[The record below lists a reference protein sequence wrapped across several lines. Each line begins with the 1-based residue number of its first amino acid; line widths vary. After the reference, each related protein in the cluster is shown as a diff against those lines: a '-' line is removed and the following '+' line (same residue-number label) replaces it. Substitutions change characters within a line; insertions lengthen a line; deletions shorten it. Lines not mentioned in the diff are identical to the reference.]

1 MISFSH
7 SQKSVPLPIEFINKY
22 MITANATYVKVYLYG
37 LAKCYENNVDE
48 LTNASIAEALDILET
63 DVNKAWSYWKRVGLI
78 YSEGK
83 GNLVFAP
90 IPSKEE
96 TVKEEPQKASSEKAV
111 VEKSGDKQLVNNTT
125 NVTMKEISQALITNP
140 KMKETI
146 SMAEQLLKRTLSRR
160 EISAIY
166 NFMDWYQMSQEMV
179 LVLLEYCVNMEK
191 TSFAYIEKVAKSW
204 NEEGINSLDA
214 ATKILNRAAKEN
226 KMMNKCKR
234 IFGIDRAFTTS
245 EANSIATW
253 VTELGM
259 SENMIKAAY
268 ERTVNNTGK
277 LSVPYMNSILR
288 AWHQKGIKTVSQ
300 IAEKEGSRQ
309 NTKKAGGGYEL
320 DDMAAIER
328 KLRLAKQNGQ

>member
-22 MITANATYVKVYLYG
+22 MISANATYVKVYLYG
-37 LAKCYENNVDE
+37 LAKCYENTGEE

-90 IPSKEE
+90 IPAREQTKKEAAQN
-96 TVKEEPQKASSEKAV
+96 KEAEKPSSGKTAADALAPPV
-111 VEKSGDKQLVNNTT
+111 A
-125 NVTMKEISQALITNP
+125 MKEITQALIANP
-140 KMKETI
+140 KMKETV

-160 EISAIY
+160 EINAIY

-179 LVLLEYCVNMEK
+179 LVLLEYCVSTEK

-214 ATKILNRAAKEN
+214 ATKVLNRATKEN
-226 KMMNKCKR
+226 KMINKCKR
-234 IFGIDRAFTTS
+234 IFGIERAFTTS
-245 EANSIATW
+245 EANNIAAW
-253 VTELGM
+253 VSELGM

-277 LSVPYMNSILR
+277 ISVPYMNTILR
-288 AWHQKGIKTVSQ
+288 SWQQKGIKTVSQ
-300 IAEKEGSRQ
+300 IAEKENTRQ
-309 NTKKAGGGYEL
+309 NTKKSANGSYEL
-320 DDMAAIER
+320 DDMAALER

>member
-37 LAKCYENNVDE
+37 LAKCYENTGDE

-96 TVKEEPQKASSEKAV
+96 PKKAESANASPEKAV
-111 VEKSGDKQLVNNTT
+111 AEKPAEKTMQNNLGI
-125 NVTMKEISQALITNP
+125 TMKEISQALVTNP

-146 SMAEQLLKRTLSRR
+146 TMAEQLLKRTLSRR
-160 EISAIY
+160 EITAIY

-179 LVLLEYCVNMEK
+179 LVLLEYCVNMDK

-214 ATKILNRAAKEN
+214 ATKVLNRAAKEN

-245 EANSIATW
+245 EVTNISAW

-277 LSVPYMNSILR
+277 LSVPYMNTILR
-288 AWHQKGIKTVSQ
+288 AWHKKGIKTVSQ
-300 IAEKEGSRQ
+300 IEEKEGSRQ
-309 NTKKAGGGYEL
+309 STKKAGGVYEL
-320 DDMAAIER
+320 DDMAALER
-328 KLRLAKQNGQ
+328 KLRLAKQNG